1 MDTSKYI
8 AEFKQLEA
16 DLSSGSL
23 SSTELAQKSKRH
35 AFLRPIIEKE
45 QELNA
50 VEKAIAD
57 DRAMIE
63 AGEDKEL
70 VKMAADE
77 LAELEAKLPVLQKSC
92 ACWLFRRTRMTLK
105 IFIWK
110 SAPVPGGTNPP
121 CLPTNC
127 CAFTSTLRKPK
138 AGRPKFWNLRPP
150 A

>member
-77 LAELEAKLPVLQKSC
+77 LAELEAKLPVLQKELRVLVIPPDPNDAKNIYLEIRPGAGGDES
-92 ACWLFRRTRMTLK
+92 ALFANELLQ
-105 IFIWK
+105 I
-110 SAPVPGGTNPP
+110 
-121 CLPTNC
+121 
-127 CAFTSTLRKPK
+127 
-138 AGRPKFWNLRPP
+138 GR
-150 A
+150 AHV